1 MIMNIAF
8 PLCGVMLTIIFLY
21 KLRYL
26 RSRWSSARVWAL
38 CATVF
43 CFGVTMWSA
52 FPASVKV
59 INRATGIPNVAELL
73 AAVGLAALGGSF
85 LVLALLWR
93 YSTVQAWP
101 RIRWVLLAYSL
112 VIVSM
117 VVLFALSEVPEERPV
132 DFTFHYA
139 THPTVAAMY
148 TIYYVATFIGSTILT
163 RWCFTWSRQPDYAN
177 LPYLRRGLQLYGA
190 AGFVL
195 VVYPLLR
202 LLTMAANWL
211 GSSALD
217 PMGNLVPVIA
227 SLAGCFFLT
236 AALVVPVWGPRWS
249 AARRAIGLWAR
260 FRTLRSLHRDLREVN
275 PHAVFVAPGRRLDV
289 QHRIRRTLIELSD
302 WRWTLSPLFD
312 PAVEETACRLG
323 ERQGLSGEQ
332 LTTTV
337 EAAQLKAALDARRH
351 GVRIKD
357 AAAEDR
363 FGDERD
369 GIDLHSELAW
379 WCQVAHAYRRSATV
393 EGVLTEVR
401 RPTVT
406 TPPS

>member
-8 PLCGVMLTIIFLY
+8 PLCGVVLTIIFLF

-38 CATVF
+38 CTTVF

-59 INRATGIPNVAELL
+59 INRVTGIPNFAELV
-73 AAVGLAALGGSF
+73 AAAGLAALGGSF

-93 YSTVQAWP
+93 YSTARAWP
-101 RIRWVLLAYSL
+101 RIRWVLAAYSL
-112 VIVSM
+112 VIAGM
-117 VVLFALSEVPEERPV
+117 VVLFALSEVPEQRPV

-139 THPTVAAMY
+139 GQPTVAAMY
-148 TIYYVATFIGSTILT
+148 TIYYVATSIGSTILT
-163 RWCFTWSRQPDYAN
+163 RWCFIWSRRPDYAD
-177 LPYLRRGLQLYGA
+177 LPYLRRGLQLYGG

-227 SLAGCFFLT
+227 SLIGCFLLT
-236 AALVVPVWGPRWS
+236 AALVVPVWGPRWP
-249 AARRAIGLWAR
+249 AARHALGLWST
-260 FRTLRSLHRDLREVN
+260 FWTLRSLHRDLREVN

-302 WRWTLSPLFD
+302 WRWTLSPLFE
-312 PAVEETACRLG
+312 PAVREAASRLS
-323 ERQGLSGEQ
+323 ERRCLSGEQ
-332 LTTTV
+332 FTTTV
-337 EAAQLKAALDARRH
+337 EAAQLKAALNAWRR
-351 GVRIKD
+351 GVRTE
-357 AAAEDR
+357 AAAADPS
-363 FGDERD
+363 GDERD
-369 GIDLHSELAW
+369 GTDLHSELAW
-379 WCQVAHAYRRSATV
+379 WRQVARAYRTSPTV
-393 EGVLTEVR
+393 EAVLAR
-401 RPTVT
+401 IHRPAVP